1 MKNKVII
8 FRMTNACN
16 LNCKYCYDKGNHTT
30 VSQENEEFSLMIHN
44 IIKNINKIWKNKDS
58 SAEIIFHGGEPLII
72 SVQNY
77 KRLLDNIKM
86 LYPKVKF
93 SIQTNA
99 TLINQE
105 YINLF
110 KNYNVHIGISLDGF
124 DEYTNK
130 YRTYRNGTNS
140 FNTVLKKIEMLNKNN
155 VKFGIIMT
163 INNNVINNESK
174 LYKFIKDYKLNCNIR
189 PAFKTSETEVDYM
202 NNEEY
207 YTFFKNLFNI
217 WINDKDSGIKLHQI
231 KELQDEFVKVLE
243 PNYCNRSCSSSGNC
257 FNNFI
262 SLDRYGNLYSC
273 NRTYN
278 NPEFFYGN
286 LDNISIQEVDKK
298 INSISKIRKTFI
310 KNSKCK
316 GCILY
321 KECYGGCPANSFSI
335 YRTIESI
342 DDSFCESRIKIRMY
356 IQNYLGENGIKKE
369 YLEMREK

>member
-130 YRTYRNGTNS
+130 YRTYRN
-140 FNTVLKKIEMLNKNN
+140 
-155 VKFGIIMT
+155 
-163 INNNVINNESK
+163 
-174 LYKFIKDYKLNCNIR
+174 
-189 PAFKTSETEVDYM
+189 
-202 NNEEY
+202 
-207 YTFFKNLFNI
+207 
-217 WINDKDSGIKLHQI
+217 
-231 KELQDEFVKVLE
+231 
-243 PNYCNRSCSSSGNC
+243 
-257 FNNFI
+257 
-262 SLDRYGNLYSC
+262 
-273 NRTYN
+273 
-278 NPEFFYGN
+278 
-286 LDNISIQEVDKK
+286 
-298 INSISKIRKTFI
+298 
-310 KNSKCK
+310 
-316 GCILY
+316 
-321 KECYGGCPANSFSI
+321 
-335 YRTIESI
+335 
-342 DDSFCESRIKIRMY
+342 
-356 IQNYLGENGIKKE
+356 
-369 YLEMREK
+369 